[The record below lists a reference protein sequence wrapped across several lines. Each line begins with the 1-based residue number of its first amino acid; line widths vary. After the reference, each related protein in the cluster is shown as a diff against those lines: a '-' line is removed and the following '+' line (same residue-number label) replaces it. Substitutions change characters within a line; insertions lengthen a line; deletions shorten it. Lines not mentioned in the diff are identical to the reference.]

1 MVRVDVRPELLRWAA
16 ERSRRDPDE
25 LRARFKQL
33 ERWERGEA
41 QPTLKQLED
50 FARAT
55 YTPIGYFF
63 LQDPPVETV
72 PIPDMRTIAGTP
84 ASRPSPNLLDTIYA
98 CQQRQDWYHD
108 YARSMGDEPL
118 NWVGSARITDEP
130 AEVAAK
136 IRDALRFDLEERAQL
151 RTWTEALHR
160 FVEQAEEL
168 GALVMVSGTV
178 GNNTHRKLDP
188 QEFRGFA
195 LADDLAPLVF
205 VNGADTKAAQM
216 FTLGHELAHLWLGR
230 SALSDTAPNSEPS
243 LEVERWCNAVAAE
256 VLAPLAVVR
265 AEFDPGAPLERE
277 RDRLARRFKVSTL
290 VVLRRLFDAGF
301 LSRSAF
307 REAYEAEL
315 GRLVSIPRGTGG
327 GNFYWTELARV
338 GRRFA
343 RAVVTSTLEGQT
355 LYRDAFQML
364 GFSKHETFRE
374 LGSRLGVA

>member
-1 MVRVDVRPELLRWAA
+1 MIRAEVRPELLRWAA

-33 ERWERGEA
+33 DRWERGEA

-55 YTPIGYFF
+55 HTPVGYFF
-63 LQDPPVETV
+63 LQEPPVEAV
-72 PIPDMRTIAGTP
+72 PIPDMRTIANVP
-84 ASRPSPNLLDTIYA
+84 AGRPSPNLLDTIYA
-98 CQQRQDWYHD
+98 CQLRQDWYRD
-108 YARSMGDEPL
+108 YALTMGEPRL
-118 NWVGSARITDEP
+118 DWVGSARVDDNPVET
-130 AEVAAK
+130 AAR
-136 IRDALRFDLEERAQL
+136 IRGALRFDLDERAQL
-151 RTWTEALHR
+151 DTWTEALRR
-160 FVEQAEEL
+160 FIEQAEDL
-168 GALVMVSGTV
+168 GALVMVSGIV

-188 QEFRGFA
+188 HEFRGFA
-195 LADDLAPLVF
+195 LADELAPLVF

-216 FTLGHELAHLWLGR
+216 FTLGHELAHLWLGG
-230 SALSDTAPNSEPS
+230 SALSDATPNHELGSA
-243 LEVERWCNAVAAE
+243 VERWCNAVAAE
-256 VLAPLAVVR
+256 VLAPLEVVR
-265 AEFDPGAPLERE
+265 AEFDTDAPLAEE

-290 VVLRRLFDAGF
+290 VVLRRLFDAEF
-301 LSRSAF
+301 LTWPAF

-315 GRLVSIPRGTGG
+315 ERLVSIPRGAGG